1 MLNWKNIRLIFLR
14 EVRDQ
19 LRDRRTL
26 FMIAVLPLLLY
37 PALGIGMMQLTV
49 LFREQP
55 RTVVLLGAA
64 DLPSE
69 PALMAGQRFDARWFD
84 YPEEAGRLLVVSD
97 EPAPEADPD
106 AGLGGARRDAL
117 LERARQ
123 VRALL
128 EAEDRLAAGDLF
140 GTSGIEV
147 LILVP
152 RGFSERLAR
161 VREQLAG
168 TRRAQRI
175 DTGYPRPKVIY
186 NKADEKSQIT
196 FNRASEALRAWEKA
210 ILADWLSL
218 AQLEKEFLR
227 PVLDGTI
234 DVSREEQ
241 FSASIWSRLFP
252 ALLVI
257 MSVTGAFYPA
267 IDLVAGEKERGTM
280 ETLLICPA
288 TRTEIVLGKFLTV
301 MLFSMATA
309 LLNLASMGFTG
320 KHMVGMSPTGAMEGI
335 GDVSFPPLWA
345 LVSMLAL
352 LLPLAALFS
361 ALCLALATFAK
372 SSKEGQYYLTPLLM
386 ATLGLTIFCLS
397 PGVELTPQYSIVPV
411 VGPALLLK
419 GLLLTSL
426 SPQSLVPYVA
436 PVLLASC
443 GYAALALWWAVDQFN
458 REEVLFREA
467 ERFELRLW
475 LKHLLRDKE
484 ALPSFSEAAF
494 CFVLIMM
501 LQFFSIRYVQQPFL
515 EADPAQRGPLLLR
528 VLIIQQIA
536 LIASPALFMGVML
549 TTRFSRTFR
558 LAWPGWRFLAAGAV
572 LPCLLHPVSVE
583 LLGRMHWFFG
593 ELPQGAGQIL
603 QMMNDPA
610 IPLWLTFAAFA
621 VVPALCE
628 ELAFRGFILSGL
640 ARRGRTALAVVLSS
654 LAFGVM
660 HMVPQQVFNAALM
673 GLVLGLLAVRSGSL
687 LPCVLFHLVNNA
699 LGLVHGRYG
708 VEIAGRLPGNA
719 LVAVEDQTLRYQWP
733 VLAACLVL
741 AVPMLYRLA
750 RPGGSA
756 RNHLASAASAAREE
770 AGNAAAPREAGAP
783 AYGLEHAAPP

>member
-1 MLNWKNIRLIFLR
+1 
-14 EVRDQ
+14 
-19 LRDRRTL
+19 
-26 FMIAVLPLLLY
+26 
-37 PALGIGMMQLTV
+37 
-49 LFREQP
+49 
-55 RTVVLLGAA
+55 
-64 DLPSE
+64 
-69 PALMAGQRFDARWFD
+69 
-84 YPEEAGRLLVVSD
+84 
-97 EPAPEADPD
+97 
-106 AGLGGARRDAL
+106 
-117 LERARQ
+117 
-123 VRALL
+123 
-128 EAEDRLAAGDLF
+128 
-140 GTSGIEV
+140 
-147 LILVP
+147 
-152 RGFSERLAR
+152 
-161 VREQLAG
+161 
-168 TRRAQRI
+168 
-175 DTGYPRPKVIY
+175 
-186 NKADEKSQIT
+186 
-196 FNRASEALRAWEKA
+196 
-210 ILADWLSL
+210 
-218 AQLEKEFLR
+218 
-227 PVLDGTI
+227 
-234 DVSREEQ
+234 
-241 FSASIWSRLFP
+241 
-252 ALLVI
+252 
-257 MSVTGAFYPA
+257 
-267 IDLVAGEKERGTM
+267 
-280 ETLLICPA
+280 
-288 TRTEIVLGKFLTV
+288 
-301 MLFSMATA
+301 
-309 LLNLASMGFTG
+309 
-320 KHMVGMSPTGAMEGI
+320 
-335 GDVSFPPLWA
+335 
-345 LVSMLAL
+345 
-352 LLPLAALFS
+352 
-361 ALCLALATFAK
+361 
-372 SSKEGQYYLTPLLM
+372 
-386 ATLGLTIFCLS
+386 
-397 PGVELTPQYSIVPV
+397 
-411 VGPALLLK
+411 
-419 GLLLTSL
+419 
-426 SPQSLVPYVA
+426 VPYVA